1 MSKLYV
7 FNFIT
12 LDGFFE
18 GPNRNISW
26 HNVDGEF
33 NDFAIAQLNATE
45 CLLFGR
51 VTYDLMASYW
61 PTSAALADD
70 PIVAGKMNGLPK
82 VVFSRTLS
90 KAEWNNTRLVKE
102 NIGEEISKLK
112 EKPGKD
118 LAVFGSANL
127 SLTLLRLGL
136 IDEFRI
142 IVNPVVLGKG
152 RSMFE
157 GVPGQIRLKLLNM
170 RAFQSGNVLLSY
182 RPVSVS

>member
-7 FNFIT
+7 FNMIT

-18 GPNRNISW
+18 GLQNDISW

-33 NDFAIAQLNATE
+33 NEFAIAQLDATE

-51 VTYDLMASYW
+51 VTYELMAGYW
-61 PTSAALADD
+61 PTPAALADD
-70 PIVAGKMNGLPK
+70 PVVAGKMNRLPK
-82 VVFSRTLS
+82 IVFSRTLS

-136 IDEFRI
+136 IDEYRI

-157 GVPGQIRLKLLNM
+157 GIPGRLDLKILSV
-170 RAFQSGNVLLSY
+170 RTFGSGNVLLCY
-182 RPVSVS
+182 QPRT